1 MLKLLDLFSGIG
13 GFSYGLEATGGF
25 NTLAFVEINPF
36 CQKVLKKWWP
46 AVPLYS
52 DINKVAITKGQ
63 FDVLCGGFPC
73 QDVSIAKQGGQ
84 QSLLGDRSGL
94 WYQYLRLIS
103 EGLPQWLLIENV
115 ENLRN
120 RGMGLIL
127 SQLAAFG
134 YDAEWH
140 VIPAWG
146 VGLPQQR
153 ERVWIVACLVRNG
166 VERNSPFPLQG
177 LRRVPWIEN
186 GGRAS
191 NWLGQLDPAT
201 PTLLRSSNGIPNY
214 VDRINALGNSIV
226 PKIAYYLG
234 QAILEAENGA

>member
-1 MLKLLDLFSGIG
+1 MLSLLDLFSGIG
-13 GFSYGLEATGGF
+13 GFSYGLEGTRGF
-25 NTLAFVEINPF
+25 TTQAFIEINPF
-36 CQKVLKKWWP
+36 CQQVLKKHWP
-46 AVPLYS
+46 QVPLYK
-52 DINKVAITKGQ
+52 DINQVSVTKGL
-63 FDVLCGGFPC
+63 FDIFAGGFPC
-73 QDVSIAKQGGQ
+73 QDVSVAKQGGQ

-94 WYQYLRLIS
+94 WYQYLRLIT
-103 EGLPQWLLIENV
+103 EGQPRWLIIENV

-127 SQLAAFG
+127 SQLAALG

-153 ERVWIVACLVRNG
+153 ERVWIIACLVRDG
-166 VERNSPFPLQG
+166 VERDSPFPLQG

-186 GGRAS
+186 GRRAS
-191 NWLGQLDPAT
+191 NWLGQLDPAA
-201 PTLLRSSNGIPNY
+201 PTLLRSSNGVPNY

-226 PKIAYYLG
+226 PQIAFHIG
-234 QAILEAENGA
+234 QAILEAEGA